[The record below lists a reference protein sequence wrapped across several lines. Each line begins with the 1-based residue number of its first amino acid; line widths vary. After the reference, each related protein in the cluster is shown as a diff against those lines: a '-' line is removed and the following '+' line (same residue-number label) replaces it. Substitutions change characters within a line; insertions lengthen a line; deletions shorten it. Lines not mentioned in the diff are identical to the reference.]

1 MLMNMVW
8 HLAKEVEEFDEGKTV
23 MVVITG
29 GVNTIVPLILP
40 DNLGCQTGWDLVSA
54 WRKIMLMLINKVLEV
69 TLGKVKKSLCL
80 SPSSH

>member
-1 MLMNMVW
+1 MMKTTTLTMLMNMVW

-29 GVNTIVPLILP
+29 GVKTIVPLILP

-54 WRKIMLMLINKVLEV
+54 WRMIV
-69 TLGKVKKSLCL
+69 
-80 SPSSH
+80 

>member
-1 MLMNMVW
+1 M
-8 HLAKEVEEFDEGKTV
+8 DEGKTV

-40 DNLGCQTGWDLVSA
+40 DTFGCQTGWDLVSA
-54 WRKIMLMLINKVLEV
+54 WRKIVSMLINKLVEL

>member
-1 MLMNMVW
+1 M
-8 HLAKEVEEFDEGKTV
+8 DEGKTV

-40 DNLGCQTGWDLVSA
+40 GTLGCQTGWDLVSA
-54 WRKIMLMLINKVLEV
+54 WKKIVLMLINKLEV